1 MERQYAD
8 HADIV
13 AQDKANLSNIMDN
26 PAETLTPAQQLAG
39 KELPNGW
46 KVEELIDRP
55 ETATGGHFSTSYI
68 VRSDNGERAF
78 LKAMDYRKA
87 LESPDPA
94 KALQTMTAAY
104 NFERALLEKCKSN
117 HLSRIV
123 RVLDG
128 GKLTSQE
135 GDPSSVVQYLI
146 FELADG
152 DIRSFID
159 FGQAFD
165 EAWSLRTMH
174 QAAAALRQLH
184 TAQIAHQDL
193 KPSNVLIFENNHS
206 KLADLGRAS
215 DRQYLS
221 PYDELNCAGDPTYA
235 PPELLYGHVHQDW
248 RIRRLGCDMYLLG
261 SLIIFFYTGV
271 SLTHLLLKRID
282 TQHHYKTWGGTYSEV
297 LPYLQQVLAQ
307 IIRELREKTRT
318 ELATEIA
325 ELVKQLCSLDPE
337 RRGHPKNIES
347 SSNQY
352 SLERYVSIF
361 DRLAKQAEY
370 SLTHR
375 KSIRR
380 LN

>member
-1 MERQYAD
+1 MERQYAH
-8 HADIV
+8 HAGIV
-13 AQDKANLSNIMDN
+13 AQDKVNLSNVMDN
-26 PAETLTPAQQLAG
+26 ATDTLTPAQQLVG
-39 KELPNGW
+39 RELPNGW
-46 KVEELIDRP
+46 IVEKLIHRP
-55 ETATGGHFSTSYI
+55 QTATGGHFSTSYI
-68 VRSDNGERAF
+68 VRSGNGERAF

-128 GKLTSQE
+128 GKLAPLE

-146 FELADG
+146 FELATG
-152 DIRSFID
+152 DIRSFVD

-165 EAWSLRTMH
+165 EAWALRAMH

-184 TAQIAHQDL
+184 SAQIAHQDL

-215 DRQYLS
+215 DLYNMS
-221 PYDELNCAGDPTYA
+221 PNDELDYAGDPTYA
-235 PPELLYGHVHQDW
+235 PPELLYGQVHQDW

-261 SLIIFFYTGV
+261 SLVIFFYSGV
-271 SLTHLLLKRID
+271 SLTHLFLKRLD
-282 TQHHYKTWGGTYSEV
+282 KKHHYKTWGGMYSEV
-297 LPYLQQVLAQ
+297 LPYLQQVFAQ

-318 ELATEIA
+318 DLAYEIT
-325 ELVKQLCSLDPE
+325 ELVKQLCNLDPE
-337 RRGHPKNIES
+337 LRGHPKNIES
-347 SSNQY
+347 SSNKY

-361 DRLAKQAEY
+361 DRLAKKAEW
-370 SLTHR
+370 SMTRRNL
-375 KSIRR
+375 IRR
-380 LN
+380 SN